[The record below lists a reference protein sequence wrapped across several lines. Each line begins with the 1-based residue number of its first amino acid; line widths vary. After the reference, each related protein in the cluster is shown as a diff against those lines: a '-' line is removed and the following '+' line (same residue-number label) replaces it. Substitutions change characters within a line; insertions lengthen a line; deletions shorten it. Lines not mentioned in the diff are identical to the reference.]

1 MSESATTEGTQERLE
16 LSDAAADAY
25 RARRE
30 ALHGAVIDLDAE
42 LAALEQEP
50 EPDAER
56 FRAAMRRALA
66 TVQRHIEEA
75 DAPDGLLSEILDTAP
90 WFASRAEQL
99 RAEHAELLGHA
110 TRVLEQA
117 DATDDV
123 EPLLA
128 DARSLS
134 ARISQHRH
142 RGTKLLMDAYMLDV
156 TAGD

>member
-1 MSESATTEGTQERLE
+1 MAEGDVQERLR
-16 LSDAAADAY
+16 LSDAAAEAY
-25 RARRE
+25 HARRE
-30 ALHGAVIDLDAE
+30 ALHGAVIDLDEE
-42 LAALEQEP
+42 LDALEAQG

-56 FRAAMRRALA
+56 FRTAMRRTLT

-75 DAPDGLLSEILDTAP
+75 DAPDGLLEEILDAAP

-99 RAEHAELLGHA
+99 RGEHAELLDRA

-117 DATDDV
+117 DATDAV

-134 ARISQHRH
+134 SHISEHRH